1 MKPFQKGERTPGSGR
16 KPTKNVMVVPRSKLA
31 AAKSEEMG
39 VDPFEVLLLIAK
51 GDFDALY
58 PDTMDSKPGRAFV
71 PLDTRMKAAA
81 EAAKYVYPTL
91 KSVEHTGQDGNPLEI
106 LMKLG
111 ESGLEQRL
119 LELERQLGHT
129 ALPIVQGEAE
139 EVRVITQESIPD
151 E

>member
-1 MKPFQKGERTPGSGR
+1 
-16 KPTKNVMVVPRSKLA
+16 
-31 AAKSEEMG
+31 MG
-39 VDPFEVLLLIAK
+39 CDPFEILLLIAK
-51 GDFDALY
+51 GDFNALY
-58 PDTMDSKPGRAFV
+58 PDTMDSKPNRAFV

-81 EAAKYVYPTL
+81 EAAKYVYPNL

-119 LELERQLGHT
+119 LELEKQLGHT

-139 EVRVITQESIPD
+139 EVRVITQASIPD